1 MSRWLLLLWLFGFTA
16 IAAAQPQ
23 VRVETRLTPE
33 APYRVGST
41 LRLEVDLLTNTWFT
55 QAPQAADLQMPG
67 VLITPPNGQADKLT
81 VSRDGENYFGLRLTY
96 LLSPLEAQ
104 RVNIPALS
112 FSLQVGQASAPYQ
125 VNSQPLSF
133 NAEPATG
140 QDHASAPRGITLVA
154 KAVRF
159 SQSIERSATPLKVG
173 DSLTRRLWVE
183 AEGAQGMLIPPAEF
197 ATIDGLKS
205 YPLPAE
211 VKPLSDGRGAISG
224 GQRRDALSY
233 IIEQPG
239 SYRLPALQLQ
249 WWDATS
255 ATLRTSQVP
264 AVEFEAIA
272 NTAYHLPFD
281 FSADLQNLSRGQ
293 PLKLSTSKLLLGAG
307 ALGLLIGLY
316 LARARLRQQYQHW
329 LAWRRARHSAWLAS
343 EGYAWNQL
351 QRALKTSAVPL
362 QPLYRWL
369 RRSLGSPQ
377 LSALS
382 EHLPAPQ
389 AQALRQALAARYAAA
404 DKAAP
409 LIDLRSSLRAVRRA
423 LRRARKRHAAD
434 ELLRPLNPQ
443 HTGRRAE

>member
-1 MSRWLLLLWLFGFTA
+1 M
-16 IAAAQPQ
+16 
-23 VRVETRLTPE
+23 
-33 APYRVGST
+33 
-41 LRLEVDLLTNTWFT
+41 
-55 QAPQAADLQMPG
+55 
-67 VLITPPNGQADKLT
+67 
-81 VSRDGENYFGLRLTY
+81 
-96 LLSPLEAQ
+96 
-104 RVNIPALS
+104 
-112 FSLQVGQASAPYQ
+112 
-125 VNSQPLSF
+125 
-133 NAEPATG
+133 
-140 QDHASAPRGITLVA
+140 
-154 KAVRF
+154 
-159 SQSIERSATPLKVG
+159 
-173 DSLTRRLWVE
+173 
-183 AEGAQGMLIPPAEF
+183 
-197 ATIDGLKS
+197 
-205 YPLPAE
+205 
-211 VKPLSDGRGAISG
+211 
-224 GQRRDALSY
+224 
-233 IIEQPG
+233 
-239 SYRLPALQLQ
+239 
-249 WWDATS
+249 
-255 ATLRTSQVP
+255 P

-272 NTAYHLPFD
+272 NTAYRLPFD

-369 RRSLGSPQ
+369 QRSLGSPQ

-409 LIDLRSSLRAVRRA
+409 LIDLRSSLRAMRPA

>member
-1 MSRWLLLLWLFGFTA
+1 M
-16 IAAAQPQ
+16 
-23 VRVETRLTPE
+23 
-33 APYRVGST
+33 
-41 LRLEVDLLTNTWFT
+41 
-55 QAPQAADLQMPG
+55 
-67 VLITPPNGQADKLT
+67 
-81 VSRDGENYFGLRLTY
+81 
-96 LLSPLEAQ
+96 
-104 RVNIPALS
+104 
-112 FSLQVGQASAPYQ
+112 
-125 VNSQPLSF
+125 
-133 NAEPATG
+133 
-140 QDHASAPRGITLVA
+140 A

-211 VKPLSDGRGAISG
+211 VKPLSDGRGAIS
-224 GQRRDALSY
+224 QWPAARCAQLHHP
-233 IIEQPG
+233 EQPG

-272 NTAYHLPFD
+272 NTAYRLPFD

-369 RRSLGSPQ
+369 QRSLGSPQ

-409 LIDLRSSLRAVRRA
+409 LIDLRSSLRAMRPA